1 MGFCNLNEMFDDR
14 CRRFADR
21 PALVHDGA
29 DSATYRYRDLHA
41 AAAGL
46 ADRLMRRGLETN
58 DRVMLLCETG
68 PRWGV
73 AFFAALRAGAIVVPV
88 DTGLSERALLRLLDD
103 ARPRMV
109 LASASC
115 IATLREAIAPGGS
128 AAELLCLDEVCDAV
142 ETGAKAGTATS
153 GRRCDARDRDD
164 VAVMTYT
171 SGTTGDAKAVQTTHG
186 NLLFQIEA
194 IRRVFG
200 NDETCSTVSILP
212 LSHLFELTAGFL
224 AVLYGGGRIRYCR
237 SLLPT
242 DILRAMAAAR
252 ITSMVTVPLFL
263 SLLEQAIRA
272 EVSRYGRAR
281 RVLFRAA
288 AAAGRLLPLAWRRR
302 MFARLH
308 RRFGGA
314 CEYFVCGGAPLGAR
328 TERFFRGIGLPVYQG
343 YGLAEASPIVA
354 TNGPAANRPGSVGR
368 PLPGVEVRIDLQR
381 GSEIMTRGPHVMR
394 GYGGD
399 PGSPRNVMAS
409 GAWLRTGDIGHL
421 DGDGYLHV
429 SGRLKNV
436 IVLGSGKK
444 VLPEVIESGLF
455 AHADIAEGCVVGAR
469 AERGAQRGHEEVC
482 AIVVPAAACV
492 ERFADDIAARDAHLR
507 GIVKAKAGLLLR
519 WQRPTRILVH
529 AGPLPRTAT
538 RKLRRPQLHR
548 WIAVEG
554 SPC

>member
-1 MGFCNLNEMFDDR
+1 MAFCNLNEMFDDR
-14 CRRFADR
+14 CRQFADR
-21 PALVHDGA
+21 PALVYDGDDGEA
-29 DSATYRYRDLHA
+29 YRYRDLHVA
-41 AAAGL
+41 VAGL
-46 ADRLMRRGLETN
+46 ADRMIDRGLRTN
-58 DRVMLLCETG
+58 DRVMLLCESR

-88 DTGLSERALLRLLDD
+88 DTGLSERELARLLDD

-109 LASASC
+109 LASASYTA
-115 IATLREAIAPGGS
+115 ILRAAFALGGS
-128 AAELLCLDEVCDAV
+128 PADLLCLDDVCDAV
-142 ETGAKAGTATS
+142 ATGSRDSTAMS
-153 GRRCDARDRDD
+153 GGPGDARDRDD

-200 NDETCSTVSILP
+200 NDEDCSTVSILP

-224 AVLYGGGRIRYCR
+224 GVLYGGGRIRYCS

-272 EVSRYGRAR
+272 EVARYGRAR
-281 RVLFRAA
+281 RVPFRLAV
-288 AAAGRLLPLAWRRR
+288 AAGLLLPMTWRRR
-302 MFARLH
+302 LFARLH

-354 TNGPAANRPGSVGR
+354 TNSPAANRPGSVGR
-368 PLPGVEVRIDLQR
+368 PLPGVEVRIDAQR

-394 GYGGD
+394 GYDGATAHSG
-399 PGSPRNVMAS
+399 NAMAA

-421 DGDGYLHV
+421 DADGYLHV
-429 SGRLKNV
+429 RGRLKNV

-469 AERGAQRGHEEVC
+469 ATRGARRGHEEVC
-482 AIVVPAAACV
+482 AIVVPATACA
-492 ERFADDIAARDAHLR
+492 ERFGDDVEARDAHLL
-507 GIVKAKAGLLLR
+507 GVVKSRAGLLPR

-529 AGPLPRTAT
+529 AGPLPRTPT
-538 RKLRRPQLHR
+538 RKLRRLQLHD
-548 WIAVEG
+548 WIVVEG